1 MTCQIFRSVLDLLQ
15 TCKHLEVKSLKA
27 LLLKCINL
35 VCNLKSR
42 QSTPDVLDKLI
53 GNNACHFKVV
63 VEAA

>member
-15 TCKHLEVKSLKA
+15 TCKHLEVKT

-35 VCNLKSR
+35 VSDLKNG

-53 GNNACHFKVV
+53 GNNACHF
-63 VEAA
+63 